1 MIIWE
6 IIGGLVGGLVGGMG
20 MGGGTLLI
28 PILTLLAGFEQ
39 LEAQGINL
47 ISFIPMSIVAL
58 ILHFK
63 NKLVRFKET
72 YWLAIIGAGVSIVS
86 ALIAVHIN
94 SNILKKIFAL
104 FLIAIGIW
112 QLVELIKAFQQKNAD
127 K

>member
-1 MIIWE
+1 MIWE
-6 IIGGLVGGLVGGMG
+6 IFGGLIGGVTGGMG

-28 PILTLLAGFEQ
+28 PILTLLAGFNQ

-72 YWLAIIGAGVSIVS
+72 YLLAIIGAVVSLVS
-86 ALIAVHIN
+86 ALLAVHIN
-94 SNILKKIFAL
+94 SNALKILFAL

-112 QLVELIKAFQQKNAD
+112 QLVELIKSFKEKN

>member
-6 IIGGLVGGLVGGMG
+6 IIGGLIGGLIGGMG

-28 PILTLLAGFEQ
+28 PILTLLAGFGQ

-47 ISFIPMSIVAL
+47 ISFIPMSIIAL

-63 NKLVRFKET
+63 NKLVKFKET
-72 YWLAIIGAGVSIVS
+72 YLLAIVGAVVSIFS
-86 ALIAVHIN
+86 ALLAVHIN
-94 SNILKKIFAL
+94 ASILKKIFAV
-104 FLIAIGIW
+104 FLIGIGIW
-112 QLVELIKAFQQKNAD
+112 QLVEFIKSYKN

>member
-1 MIIWE
+1 MIWE
-6 IIGGLVGGLVGGMG
+6 IIGGLFGGLTGGMG

-28 PILTLLAGFEQ
+28 PILTILAGFQQ

-63 NKLVRFKET
+63 NKLVKYKET
-72 YWLAIIGAGVSIVS
+72 YLLAIIGAIISLIS

-94 SNILKKIFAL
+94 SKALKILFAL
-104 FLIAIGIW
+104 FLIGIGIW
-112 QLVELIKAFQQKNAD
+112 QLVELIKEYKKN

>member
-1 MIIWE
+1 MVIWE
-6 IIGGLVGGLVGGMG
+6 IIGGLVGGFVGGMG

-28 PILTLLAGFEQ
+28 PILTLLAGFDQ

-72 YWLAIIGAGVSIVS
+72 YWLAIIGAGISLIS

-94 SNILKKIFAL
+94 SRVLKKIFAI

-112 QLVELIKAFQQKNAD
+112 QTIELVKELKQK
-127 K
+127 KEE

>member
-6 IIGGLVGGLVGGMG
+6 IIGGLIGGLTGGMG

-28 PILTLLAGFEQ
+28 PILTLLAGFKQ

-63 NKLVRFKET
+63 NKLVRFKQT
-72 YWLAIIGAGVSIVS
+72 YWLAIIGAVVILLS
-86 ALIAVHIN
+86 ALLAVHIN
-94 SNILKKIFAL
+94 STALKKIFAL

-112 QLVELIKAFQQKNAD
+112 QTIELVKEFKK
-127 K
+127 KKE

>member
-6 IIGGLVGGLVGGMG
+6 IIGGLVGGFVGGMG

-63 NKLVRFKET
+63 NKLVKFKET
-72 YWLAIIGAGVSIVS
+72 YLLALVGAVVSLVS

-94 SNILKKIFAL
+94 GVVLKKIFAI

-112 QLVELIKAFQQKNAD
+112 QLVEFIKSCKKEDNN
-127 K
+127 

>member
-1 MIIWE
+1 MVIWE

-28 PILTLLAGFEQ
+28 PILTLFAGFKQ

-58 ILHFK
+58 VLHFK

-72 YWLAIIGAGVSIVS
+72 YWLAIIGAGVSILS
-86 ALIAVHIN
+86 ALLAVNIN
-94 SNILKKIFAL
+94 NNVLKKIFAL

-112 QLVELIKAFQQKNAD
+112 QTIELVKEFKN
-127 K
+127 KKN

>member
-6 IIGGLVGGLVGGMG
+6 IIGGLIGGLTGGMG

-28 PILTLLAGFEQ
+28 PILTLLAGFKQ

-63 NKLVRFKET
+63 NKLVRFKQT
-72 YWLAIIGAGVSIVS
+72 YWLAIIG
-86 ALIAVHIN
+86 VHIN
-94 SNILKKIFAL
+94 STALKKIFAL

-112 QLVELIKAFQQKNAD
+112 QTIELVKEFKK
-127 K
+127 KKE